1 MKILFAT
8 PEFAPWVKTGGL
20 GDVSGAL
27 PAALAAL
34 GHDVHVLIPAY
45 ESFAGL
51 TDRQQV
57 IDWPAADGW
66 PAARL
71 TSASQ
76 PGGVTLL
83 LLECP
88 ELYSHGGGPYIDGGG
103 NDHPDNA
110 RRFGFLAWVAAR
122 LAGPES
128 PWSGWRPD
136 ILHCHDWTVG
146 LAPFYLWL
154 ARRAAGFDAPA
165 AASVMTIH
173 NLAFLGNFP
182 MWDAE
187 MLRIPGEF
195 RGVEGV
201 EFWGQVSMLK
211 AGISF
216 CDAITTV
223 SPTYAR
229 EICSPPLGMGLHG
242 VLQARAGFLRGIL
255 NGVDT
260 AIWNPATDP
269 LLPQNYS
276 VASLGGKVACK
287 AALQREFGLTERPDV
302 LLLSLVGRLT
312 EQKGIDLVV
321 AALPWIV
328 EQGAQLVVLG
338 QGDSRLQHAL
348 TEAASAHPAQ
358 VSINIGFSESQA
370 HRIEAGA
377 DAFLMPSRFEPCGL
391 NQMYSQL
398 YGTVP
403 LVHATG
409 GLADSVTDLA
419 AGMDVAT
426 GVVIDQATPAAL
438 LLGLERLRSAFLDKA
453 VWSALQHKGMRAGF
467 GWQDSARAYDAL
479 YRSLAPASEAE
490 PVVEAMAAGGAVESL
505 AR

>member
-45 ESFAGL
+45 DIFAPL
-51 TDRQQV
+51 DDRHDV
-57 IDWPAADGW
+57 IEWPAADGW
-66 PAARL
+66 PQARI
-71 TSASQ
+71 TSVRMA
-76 PGGVTLL
+76 GGVTLL

-88 ELYSHGGGPYIDGGG
+88 ELYAHSGGPYIDSAGR
-103 NDHPDNA
+103 DHPYNA
-110 RRFGFLAWVAAR
+110 RRFGFLAWVAAK
-122 LAGPES
+122 LAGPET
-128 PWSGWRPD
+128 PWKAWRPD

-146 LAPFYLWL
+146 LAPFYLHL
-154 ARRAAGFDAPA
+154 ARQRAGDQDA

-173 NLAFLGNFP
+173 NLAFQGIFP
-182 MWDAE
+182 MWDAD
-187 MLRIPGEF
+187 MLRIPGEYRWF
-195 RGVEGV
+195 NGVEY
-201 EFWGQVSMLK
+201 WGQVSMLK
-211 AGISF
+211 AGLLF

-229 EICSPPLGMGLHG
+229 EIRTESLGMGLHG
-242 VLQARAGFLRGIL
+242 VLQGRSAVLHGIL

-260 AIWNPATDP
+260 AIWNPTTDRR
-269 LLPQNYS
+269 LPQNYS
-276 VASLGGKVACK
+276 LANMSGKAVCK
-287 AALQREFGLTERPDV
+287 ASLQREFGLTERPDV

-321 AALPWIV
+321 EALPWIFEHDV
-328 EQGAQLVVLG
+328 QLVVLG
-338 QGDSRLQHAL
+338 QGDPQLQRAL
-348 TEAASAHPAQ
+348 RAAAAAHPRQ

-391 NQMYSQL
+391 NQMYSQV

-409 GLADSVTDLA
+409 GLADSVIDLD
-419 AGMDVAT
+419 AGMDSAT
-426 GVVIDQATPAAL
+426 GVVIPQATPAAL
-438 LLGLERLRSAFLDKA
+438 VMGLERLRAAFAQKTL
-453 VWSALQHKGMRAGF
+453 WQNLQHNGMRSGF

-479 YRSLAPASEAE
+479 YRQLRPEPPLEA
-490 PVVEAMAAGGAVESL
+490 V
-505 AR
+505 

>member
-8 PEFAPWVKTGGL
+8 PEFAPWIKTGGL

-27 PAALAAL
+27 PAALSAL

-45 ESFAGL
+45 DRFATL
-51 TDRQQV
+51 IDRRAV
-57 IDWPAADGW
+57 VDLPAADGW
-66 PAARL
+66 PAARI
-71 TSASQ
+71 TAAQQ

-88 ELYSHGGGPYIDGGG
+88 ELYGHGGGPYIDGGG
-103 NDHPDNA
+103 QDHPHNA

-122 LAGPES
+122 LAGPQS
-128 PWSGWRPD
+128 PWMAWQPD

-154 ARRAAGFDAPA
+154 AGQRTGQPV
-165 AASVMTIH
+165 AASVMTVH
-173 NLAFLGNFP
+173 NLAFQGVFP
-182 MWDAE
+182 MADAD
-187 MLRIPGEF
+187 MLRVPAQF
-195 RGVEGV
+195 RDIEGV
-201 EFWGQVSMLK
+201 EYWGQLSMLK
-211 AGISF
+211 AGLSF

-229 EICSPPLGMGLHG
+229 EISTEALGMGLHG
-242 VLQARAGFLRGIL
+242 VLQARASHLHGIL

-260 AIWNPATDP
+260 AIWNPATDT

-276 VASLGGKVACK
+276 AASMGGKAVCK
-287 AALQREFGLTERPDV
+287 AALQREFGLTERADV

-312 EQKGIDLVV
+312 PQKGIDLVV
-321 AALPWIV
+321 EALPWIV
-328 EQGAQLVVLG
+328 DQGAQLVVLG
-338 QGDSRLQHAL
+338 EGDRILQQAL
-348 TEAASAHPAQ
+348 TAAAAAHPQQ

-409 GLADSVTDLA
+409 GLADSVIDLS
-419 AGMDVAT
+419 AGIDSAT
-426 GVVIDQATPAAL
+426 GVVMPQATTAAL
-438 LLGLERLRSAFLDKA
+438 LMGLERLRSAFA
-453 VWSALQHKGMRAGF
+453 ERVVWQALQHNGMRSSF

-479 YRSLAPASEAE
+479 YRNLRPAV
-490 PVVEAMAAGGAVESL
+490 PVEKA
-505 AR
+505 

>member
-1 MKILFAT
+1 MPVTPASAAYASMKILFAT

-34 GHDVHVLIPAY
+34 GHDVHVLIPDY
-45 ESFAGL
+45 DSFARL
-51 TDRQQV
+51 PDRREV
-57 IDWPAADGW
+57 MAWPAADGW

-71 TSASQ
+71 SSAVQ

-88 ELYSHGGGPYIDGGG
+88 ELYSHGGGPYIDSAG
-103 NDHPDNA
+103 NDHPHNA

-122 LAGPES
+122 LSGPDS
-128 PWSGWRPD
+128 PWRAWQPD
-136 ILHCHDWTVG
+136 VLHCHDWTVA
-146 LAPFYLWL
+146 LAPFYLYL
-154 ARRAAGFDAPA
+154 ARQAAGFEAPA
-165 AASVMTIH
+165 ASSVMTIH
-173 NLAFLGNFP
+173 NLAFQGVFP
-182 MWDAE
+182 MADAD
-187 MLRIPGEF
+187 MLRIPEAY

-201 EFWGQVSMLK
+201 EYWGQVSMLK
-211 AGISF
+211 AGLSF

-229 EICSPPLGMGLHG
+229 EIRTQALGMGLHG
-242 VLQARAGFLRGIL
+242 VMQARASHLRGIL

-260 AIWNPATDP
+260 EIWNPATDP

-276 VASLGGKVACK
+276 VASLGGKAACK

-321 AALPWIV
+321 AALPWIL
-328 EQGAQLVVLG
+328 EHGAQLVVLG
-338 QGDSRLQHAL
+338 QGDPRLQRAL
-348 TEAASAHPAQ
+348 TEAAAAHPAQ
-358 VSINIGFSESQA
+358 VSINIGFSETQA

-419 AGMDVAT
+419 AGADSAT

-438 LLGLERLRSAFLDKA
+438 MLGLQRLSSAFADKP
-453 VWSALQHKGMRAGF
+453 VWLALQHNGMRAGF

-479 YRSLAPASEAE
+479 YRSLRADT
-490 PVVEAMAAGGAVESL
+490 
-505 AR
+505 

>member
-8 PEFAPWVKTGGL
+8 PEFAPWIKTGGL

-27 PAALAAL
+27 PAALSAL

-45 ESFAGL
+45 DRFATL
-51 TDRQQV
+51 TDRHAV
-57 IDWPAADGW
+57 LDWPAADGW

-71 TSASQ
+71 TAVEQ

-88 ELYSHGGGPYIDGGG
+88 ELFGHGGGPYVDSRG
-103 NDHPDNA
+103 NDHPNNA

-122 LAGPES
+122 LAGPDS
-128 PWSGWRPD
+128 PWQAWQPD

-146 LAPFYLWL
+146 MAPFYLWL
-154 ARRAAGFDAPA
+154 AAQRTGQPV
-165 AASVMTIH
+165 AASVMTVH
-173 NLAFLGNFP
+173 NLAFQGLFP
-182 MWDAE
+182 MWDAD
-187 MLRIPGEF
+187 MLQVPYEWRGAQ
-195 RGVEGV
+195 GVEY
-201 EFWGQVSMLK
+201 WGQLSMLK
-211 AGISF
+211 AGLSF
-216 CDAITTV
+216 ADAVTTV

-229 EICSPPLGMGLHG
+229 EIQTEALGMGLQG
-242 VLQARAGFLRGIL
+242 VLQARASRLHGIL

-260 AIWNPATDP
+260 DIWNPATDT

-276 VASLGGKVACK
+276 PASMGGKAVCK

-302 LLLSLVGRLT
+302 LLLALVGRLT
-312 EQKGIDLVV
+312 PQKGIDLVV
-321 AALPWIV
+321 EALPWIV
-328 EQGAQLVVLG
+328 EQGTQLVVLG
-338 QGDSRLQHAL
+338 QGDQALQQAL
-348 TEAASAHPAQ
+348 TAAALAHPQQ

-409 GLADSVTDLA
+409 GLADSVVDLT
-419 AGMDVAT
+419 AGVDRAT
-426 GVVIDQATPAAL
+426 GVVMPQATPGAL
-438 LLGLERLRSAFLDKA
+438 LLGLERLRSAFADKRI
-453 VWSALQHKGMRAGF
+453 WQALQHNGMRGGF

-479 YRSLAPASEAE
+479 YRNLRPQIGASDT
-490 PVVEAMAAGGAVESL
+490 
-505 AR
+505 